1 MNKAGD
7 LPLTAQAVAR
17 HFIGGEWVRAADGRS
32 IPVTDP
38 STGEVFAEI
47 ARGGL
52 PDIDAAVK
60 AARTAFEGAWSA
72 VAPADRGRMLMKLSQ
87 LITVEGDR
95 LARIESRDVGKPL
108 AQSRKDIA
116 ATARYFE
123 YYAGACDKLAG
134 EVLPYSPGYT
144 ILALR
149 VPFGVT
155 GHIVPWNYPSQ
166 IFGRSVAASLAAGNA
181 CVVKPPEDASLALLE
196 IAQLSVEA
204 GLPAGALNIVTGLG
218 PEAGAAL
225 AAHPGVDHISF
236 TGSPE
241 TGTRVAQAA
250 AEHHCPVTLE
260 LGGKS
265 PQIVFADADLDQ
277 AIPVIVS
284 AIIQNAG
291 QTCSAGSRLLIERPA
306 YEDVLTRAAELF
318 KKLVCGPAE
327 KDHDVGP
334 LVNAK
339 QLDRVQGYVKRA
351 QGENVRCVAKGSM
364 APGVATGGYYQVPM
378 LLADVSPL
386 HPLAQE
392 EIFGP
397 VLVAMPFDDEKEAIA
412 LANATQ
418 YGLVAGVWTRDGGR
432 QMRIAKAL
440 QSGQVFI
447 NDYGAGG
454 GVELPFG
461 GVKKSGHG
469 REKGWAGLLSFT
481 TLKTVAIRHG

>member
-1 MNKAGD
+1 MNKIGD

-17 HFIGGEWVRAADGRS
+17 HFIGGEWVRSAEGRS
-32 IPVTDP
+32 IPVIDP

-52 PDIDAAVK
+52 ADVDAAVK
-60 AARTAFEGAWSA
+60 AARAAFEGPWSA
-72 VAPADRGRMLMKLSQ
+72 VSPADRGRKLMKLSQ
-87 LITVEGDR
+87 LITVESDR
-95 LARIESRDVGKPL
+95 LARIESRDVGKPI
-108 AQSRKDIA
+108 AQSKKDMA

-134 EVLPYSPGYT
+134 EVLPYSAGYT
-144 ILALR
+144 VMALR

-166 IFGRSVAASLAAGNA
+166 IFGRSVAPALAVGNA

-196 IAQLSVEA
+196 IAQLSIEA
-204 GLPAGALNIVTGLG
+204 GLPAGTLNVVTGLG
-218 PEAGAAL
+218 AEAGAAL
-225 AAHPGVDHISF
+225 AAHPGIDHISF

-241 TGTRVAQAA
+241 TGTSVAQSAA
-250 AEHHCPVTLE
+250 LHHCPVTLE

-265 PQIVFADADLDQ
+265 PQIVFADADLD
-277 AIPVIVS
+277 AAVPVIVG
-284 AIIQNAG
+284 AIVQNAG
-291 QTCSAGSRLLIERPA
+291 QTCSAGSRLLVERSV
-306 YEDVLTRAAELF
+306 YEEVLTRAAEIF
-318 KKLVCGPAE
+318 KGLVCGPAD
-327 KDHDVGP
+327 KDVDVGP
-334 LVNAK
+334 LVNSK
-339 QLDRVQGYVKRA
+339 QLDRVQGFVKRA
-351 QGENVRCVAKGSM
+351 HGENIRCVAKGAIS
-364 APGVATGGYYQVPM
+364 PGATTGGYYQVPM

-386 HPLAQE
+386 HALAQE

-397 VLVAMPFDDEKEAIA
+397 VLVAMPFDTEAEAIA

-432 QMRIAKAL
+432 QMRLAKAL
-440 QSGQVFI
+440 QCGQVFI

-481 TLKTVAIRHG
+481 TLKTVAIKHG